1 MRDFR
6 IRAGFEEIVIERN
19 VPIHTELMFNT
30 DCKILLYLSTKFPA
44 SPMQPSMTLSFELLD
59 PICAE
64 MIPQDLRVALV
75 HFIQTGER
83 EALRN
88 RSKTLC
94 TLSPFTP
101 AQTAATSREVEVKSD
116 VDVRRSE
123 NVVGPIKNRPRDHPI
138 DPTCKTHSKYEI
150 AKVKEYVDAN
160 DGDDAVVD
168 AINAHAVAEKSS
180 RFNTYT
186 QMNVAANSLAIESNE
201 TADAAIG
208 DVDTLINAATPASD
222 RAIEPPSFVN
232 GASEWTPLNSSTKCR
247 KRKWTMDATIPTTS
261 DTKQSIA
268 PSAMRFAAFVP
279 TTIDLHATAM
289 RPTAASPTTPMALL

>member
-1 MRDFR
+1 
-6 IRAGFEEIVIERN
+6 
-19 VPIHTELMFNT
+19 
-30 DCKILLYLSTKFPA
+30 
-44 SPMQPSMTLSFELLD
+44 MTLAFELLD
-59 PICAE
+59 PVYADR
-64 MIPQDLRVALV
+64 IPHDLRAALV

-94 TLSPFTP
+94 IESPFTP
-101 AQTAATSREVEVKSD
+101 AQTDATRSDVEVKSD

-138 DPTCKTHSKYEI
+138 EPTCKTHRMYEI

-160 DGDDAVVD
+160 DGDDAVVED
-168 AINAHAVAEKSS
+168 INAHAVAEKSN

-186 QMNVAANSLAIESNE
+186 QMNVAAKSRAIESND

-222 RAIEPPSFVN
+222 IAIEPPSFVS
-232 GASEWTPLNSSTKCR
+232 GASKLSPLNSSTKCR

-261 DTKQSIA
+261 DTTQSVA
-268 PSAMRFAAFVP
+268 PSAMRFTAFVP
-279 TTIDLHATAM
+279 TTVALHATAM
-289 RPTAASPTTPMALL
+289 RPTAASPTTPIVWL